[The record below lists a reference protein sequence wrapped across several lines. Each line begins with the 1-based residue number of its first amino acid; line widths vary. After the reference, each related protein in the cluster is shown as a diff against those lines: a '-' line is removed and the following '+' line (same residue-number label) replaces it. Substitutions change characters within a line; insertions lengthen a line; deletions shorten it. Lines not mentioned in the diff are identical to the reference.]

1 MSGAPRSRKRFK
13 ISDSLDRQ
21 LNAYAQV
28 AIAAGVSVLALAG
41 TSEAKVVYAETYQD
55 MHPSVPLYIDLNHD
69 GINDFQLRTILFRGT
84 SSPMSLSSQAGP
96 LAKDV
101 TGAQPETLD
110 RLALGKRSLFIATG
124 GKWAPLF

>member
-1 MSGAPRSRKRFK
+1 MSSAPRSRKRFK

-96 LAKDV
+96 QA
-101 TGAQPETLD
+101 
-110 RLALGKRSLFIATG
+110 RM
-124 GKWAPLF
+124 